1 MYKARVLE
9 NRELSSSIF
18 SLVLSADAS
27 LLDNFLPGQFVKVKV
42 SLGFDPLL
50 PRPFTVHAIRDSAF
64 EILYQVVGRGTKGMT
79 GLKPGDEVEFFGP
92 LGKPF
97 PKIEGPYL
105 ACAGG
110 VGVAGF
116 GYLCQG
122 KHLAFPLPE
131 KLLYG
136 ARTSTQLVKLDFFS
150 TLIPV
155 EVATDD
161 GSLGFK
167 GTVLDL
173 LIAELKKKSYQAI
186 LACGPKPMLR
196 AIAELGR
203 TYGVKTFLVLE
214 TLLACGTG
222 YCLGCAVPRRG
233 GGYFKLCVDGP
244 TFDAEEIDLEF
255 LR

>member
-9 NRELSSSIF
+9 NRELSFSIY
-18 SLVLSADAS
+18 SLVLSAEDF
-27 LLDNFLPGQFVKVKV
+27 LLANFLPGQFVKIKV
-42 SLGFDPLL
+42 SSGYDPLL
-50 PRPFTVHAIRDSAF
+50 PRPFTVHAIHDSAF
-64 EILYQVVGRGTKGMT
+64 EILYQVVGRGTKAMT
-79 GLKPGDEVEFFGP
+79 RLKPGDEVEFFGP

-97 PKIEGPYL
+97 PRIEGSYL

-122 KHLAFPLPE
+122 LKSGFSLPT

-136 ARTSTQLVKLDFFS
+136 ARTSAQLVKLDFFS
-150 TLIPV
+150 ALLPV

-161 GSLGFK
+161 GSLGLK
-167 GTVLDL
+167 GTVIDL
-173 LIAELKKKSYQAI
+173 LLAELNKQSYQAI
-186 LACGPKPMLR
+186 LACGPKPMLK

-222 YCLGCAVPRRG
+222 YCLGCAVPSRQER
-233 GGYFKLCVDGP
+233 YFKLCVDGP
-244 TFDAEEIDLEF
+244 TFDAEEIDLDF

>member
-9 NRELSSSIF
+9 NRELSSSIY
-18 SLVLSADAS
+18 SLVLSAED
-27 LLDNFLPGQFVKVKV
+27 LLLANFLPGQFVKIKV
-42 SLGFDPLL
+42 SSGYDPLL
-50 PRPFTVHAIRDSAF
+50 PRPFTVHAIHDSAF
-64 EILYQVVGRGTKGMT
+64 EILYQVVGRGTKAMT
-79 GLKPGDEVEFFGP
+79 RLKPGDEVEFFGP

-97 PKIEGPYL
+97 PRIDGPYL
-105 ACAGG
+105 VSAGG

-122 KHLAFPLPE
+122 LKPEFSLPA

-136 ARTSTQLVKLDFFS
+136 ARTSAQLVKLDFFS
-150 TLIPV
+150 TLLPV

-161 GSLGFK
+161 GSLGLK
-167 GTVLDL
+167 GTVADL
-173 LIAELKKKSYQAI
+173 LLAELNKKSYQAI
-186 LACGPKPMLR
+186 LVCGPKPMLK

-222 YCLGCAVPRRG
+222 YCLGCAVPSRR

>member
-9 NRELSSSIF
+9 NRKLSSFIY
-18 SLVLSADAS
+18 SLVLSVEDS
-27 LLDNFLPGQFVKVKV
+27 LLANFLPGQFVKIRV
-42 SLGFDPLL
+42 SSSFDPLL
-50 PRPFTVHAIRDSAF
+50 PRPFTVHAIHDSAF
-64 EILYQVVGRGTKGMT
+64 EILYQVVGRGTKAMT
-79 GLKPGDEVEFFGP
+79 RLKTGDEVEFFGP

-97 PKIEGPYL
+97 PRIEGPYL

-110 VGVAGF
+110 VGVVGF

-122 KHLAFPLPE
+122 LKPEFSLPG

-136 ARTSTQLVKLDFFS
+136 ARTSAQLVKLDFFS
-150 TLIPV
+150 ALLPV

-161 GSLGFK
+161 GSLGLK
-167 GTVLDL
+167 GTVVDL
-173 LIAELKKKSYQAI
+173 LLAELNKQSYQAI
-186 LACGPKPMLR
+186 LACGPKPMLK
-196 AIAELGR
+196 AVAELGR

-222 YCLGCAVPRRG
+222 YCLGCAVPSRQ